1 MTVALLVLVAS
12 VSASLLRSSTSTC
25 GSRGV
30 FADGFSRTTCAD
42 DVSPKGVRT
51 YYADNVRKMYQRKM
65 TPDVCFQFCRSV
77 ENAKFFG
84 ISHGKDCYCTKYFHA
99 QSTSGGECDNIC
111 EGDNKQK
118 CGGLEKSSLFEMH
131 MCAEGNSRA
140 EGALTAAED
149 GLTEASDAAGQ
160 AKAFGQALADLSKRW
175 EMTPACSLYPAVC
188 DLAGHF
194 QKQGFAVNALGR
206 ESEGARDDLRM
217 AKLDLETAKTNFE
230 EAGDDATQVEY
241 DELEKNTTNLRKQ
254 TINAKAKATGTL
266 QGLKRMAGGI
276 AKKTA
281 LADFTNFY
289 TALPQ
294 EDDHHAFCML
304 DRTESF
310 EVANVTDPAVCA
322 DYCQGQVSTCVGF
335 NYQAVDGAFA
345 CEFLKGTGTV
355 KKELSMSNWIPVIV
369 VTESKVQDLGLAGMG
384 CYVKATFLNGKKVSV
399 EKKIIKQ

>member
-149 GLTEASDAAGQ
+149 GLTEASDAAGE
-160 AKAFGQALADLSKRW
+160 GQA
-175 EMTPACSLYPAVC
+175 
-188 DLAGHF
+188 F
-194 QKQGFAVNALGR
+194 
-206 ESEGARDDLRM
+206 
-217 AKLDLETAKTNFE
+217 
-230 EAGDDATQVEY
+230 
-241 DELEKNTTNLRKQ
+241 
-254 TINAKAKATGTL
+254 
-266 QGLKRMAGGI
+266 
-276 AKKTA
+276 
-281 LADFTNFY
+281 
-289 TALPQ
+289 
-294 EDDHHAFCML
+294 
-304 DRTESF
+304 
-310 EVANVTDPAVCA
+310 
-322 DYCQGQVSTCVGF
+322 
-335 NYQAVDGAFA
+335 
-345 CEFLKGTGTV
+345 
-355 KKELSMSNWIPVIV
+355 
-369 VTESKVQDLGLAGMG
+369 
-384 CYVKATFLNGKKVSV
+384 
-399 EKKIIKQ
+399 